1 MSSVKSARDITL
13 LVRSGC
19 HLCGAAVQTLD
30 EVTSRLGYTWH
41 SVDIDQDQD
50 LLARHSEEV
59 PVLLVDGRVRDF
71 WVIDA
76 QRLESLLT
84 S

>member
-1 MSSVKSARDITL
+1 MSSVQTPREITL

-19 HLCGAAVQTLD
+19 HLCKAAAETLD
-30 EVTSRLGYTWH
+30 EVTSRLNYTWQ
-41 SVDIDQDQD
+41 SVDIDQDPE

-76 QRLESLLT
+76 QRLEALL
-84 S
+84 SS

>member
-1 MSSVKSARDITL
+1 MSNVQNPREIAL

-19 HLCGAAVQTLD
+19 HLCGAAEKTLD

-41 SVDIDQDQD
+41 SVDIEQDQD

>member
-1 MSSVKSARDITL
+1 MSSVRSPREISL

-19 HLCGAAVQTLD
+19 HLCGAAAKTLD
-30 EVTSRLGYTWH
+30 EVTHRLGYTWQ
-41 SVDIDQDQD
+41 SVDIEQDPD

-84 S
+84 G

>member
-1 MSSVKSARDITL
+1 MSSVQTPREITL

-19 HLCGAAVQTLD
+19 HLCLAAIETLD
-30 EVTSRLGYTWH
+30 EVTSRLDYTWQK
-41 SVDIDQDQD
+41 VDIDQDAE

-76 QRLESLLT
+76 QRLEALL
-84 S
+84 SS

>member
-1 MSSVKSARDITL
+1 MSSVQTPREITL

-19 HLCGAAVQTLD
+19 HLCLAAKKTLD
-30 EVTSRLGYTWH
+30 EVTGRLGH
-41 SVDIDQDQD
+41 SWASIDIDNDPE

-76 QRLESLLT
+76 ERLESLLT

>member
-1 MSSVKSARDITL
+1 MSSEQTPREITL

-19 HLCGAAVQTLD
+19 HLCQAAIATLN
-30 EVTSRLGYTWH
+30 EVTSRLDYTWQKI
-41 SVDIDQDQD
+41 DIDQDAE

-76 QRLESLLT
+76 QRLEALLT

>member
-1 MSSVKSARDITL
+1 MSSEQTPREITL

-19 HLCGAAVQTLD
+19 HLCLAAIETLD
-30 EVTSRLGYTWH
+30 EVTSRLDYTWQK
-41 SVDIDQDQD
+41 VDIDQDAE

-76 QRLESLLT
+76 QRLETLLT

>member
-1 MSSVKSARDITL
+1 MSSMRTPREITL

-19 HLCGAAVQTLD
+19 HLCLAATKTLD
-30 EVTSRLGYTWH
+30 EVTGRLGYTWH
-41 SVDIDQDQD
+41 SVDIDQDPE
-50 LLARHSEEV
+50 LLERHSEEV
-59 PVLLVDGRVRDF
+59 PVLLVDGKVRDF

>member
-1 MSSVKSARDITL
+1 MSSVQTPREIKL

-19 HLCGAAVQTLD
+19 HLCFAAAKTVD
-30 EVTSRLGYTWH
+30 EVTSRLGYTWQ
-41 SVDIDQDQD
+41 SVDIDQDPE
-50 LLARHSEEV
+50 LLAQHSEEV

-76 QRLESLLT
+76 QRLESLLAG
-84 S
+84 